1 MYQRGELLSE
11 GIKNKIKVIAIDPGS
26 RVAGFAVCEC
36 SGEYRVSQSDFK
48 VIDVG
53 VVRLNT
59 KKAHTERLYE
69 LQVFVS
75 GLIEKYNPDLFVL
88 EKAFCGVNLSS
99 ALKLGEVRG
108 ALIALAYSYRI
119 KLVEL
124 TPRYV
129 KTILTGKGAGS
140 KDEVASGLSRLVG
153 FSKGALPYDAS
164 DAVALALSSGFYCA
178 EHNIKI

>member
-1 MYQRGELLSE
+1 MCERYLSE
-11 GIKNKIKVIAIDPGS
+11 IGKNKIKVIAIDPGS
-26 RVAGFAVCEC
+26 RIAGFAVCEC
-36 SGEYRVSQSDFK
+36 SGQYRVSGSDFK

-53 VVRLNT
+53 VVRLNV
-59 KKAHTERLYE
+59 KKVHSERLYE

-75 GLIEKYNPDLFVL
+75 GLIEKYQPDLN
-88 EKAFCGVNLSS
+88 EKKKAFCGVNPSS

-108 ALIALAYSYRI
+108 ALIALAYSYKV

-129 KTILTGKGAGS
+129 KTLLTGKGAGS
-140 KDEVASGLSRLVG
+140 KDEVAQGLKRLIG
-153 FSKGALPYDAS
+153 FTKGTLPYDAS

-178 EHNIKI
+178 QNDIKI